1 MMRQFSSAGWRARR
15 SPCTR
20 PFLLRGTASRA
31 GSYVPQF
38 QMCARS
44 QGPATVA
51 PVIGHLVRTKPSTMM
66 AGRWMARGAHRA
78 RVGPAAGL
86 ALLLRRCRACC
97 RESTSMDLPLPL
109 VARRPHGDQCSN
121 TARSS
126 SGLVSIQTHCADF
139 HTDLYGKP
147 VRVELGEIIRSYG
160 ATQHRTAE
168 RLAASQSLLRIE
180 RGRAHV
186 PPARAAVA
194 AWSPRRDEGH
204 RFYGVWSPRIR

>member
-1 MMRQFSSAGWRARR
+1 MPTVTGPIHEAIEVTGPAGQPAT
-15 SPCTR
+15 SVHDEFMALYPEGTGFDPLQATQVY
-20 PFLLRGTASRA
+20 PFLAKHMGIMLPRA
-31 GSYVPQF
+31 GQDGSLRAAEENLQF
-38 QMCARS
+38 DY
-44 QGPATVA
+44 G
-51 PVIGHLVRTKPSTMM
+51 GHLVRTKPSTMM

-139 HTDLYGKP
+139 HTDL
-147 VRVELGEIIRSYG
+147 
-160 ATQHRTAE
+160 
-168 RLAASQSLLRIE
+168 
-180 RGRAHV
+180 
-186 PPARAAVA
+186 
-194 AWSPRRDEGH
+194 
-204 RFYGVWSPRIR
+204 